1 MVPIMLTAGIA
12 VMLFVMAFASRRRF
26 GVLGLAMT
34 AGALLSATWTSAL
47 TPFIE
52 SQGVSLSFPPL
63 KIIVQTL
70 LILGPPLIL
79 LFAGPTY
86 NVMWQRVVGAL
97 AFAIFGLAFI
107 FSPLSILVQ
116 LSGGGA
122 SVAFLQPYIQYVIAV
137 GVILAIIDMLF
148 AGFGK
153 SKKHGH

>member
-1 MVPIMLTAGIA
+1 MVPIMLTLSVAA
-12 VMLFVMAFASRRRF
+12 MLFIMAFASRRRF
-26 GVLGLAMT
+26 GVLGLGLT
-34 AGALLSATWTSAL
+34 AGALLSATWTSVL

-52 SQGVSLSFPPL
+52 GQGISLSFPPL
-63 KIIVQTL
+63 ALIVQTL

-79 LFAGPTY
+79 LFTGPIYT
-86 NVMWQRVVGAL
+86 VMWQRVLGAL
-97 AFAIFGLAFI
+97 AFAVFGLAFM
-107 FSPLSILVQ
+107 FSPLSTLVQ

-122 SVAFLQPYIQYVIAV
+122 SIAFLQPYIQYVIAV